1 MQKKYIIPV
10 LMAVPTAMPMMADI
24 VLPDMPNN
32 DWTLSGISGDQSI
45 IDGDQVTVKIGVGVV
60 SQVLSLPTG
69 QFTLKFASTENVK
82 VKINDAVVNLTN
94 GEYTFNVN
102 AGSGKTTNVTL
113 AITGLDEATAFS
125 FKGAAL
131 ELDFDFAAA
140 QDALTAAVGEL
151 YKNLNALPA
160 VDDKSAAADELRKEA
175 ARIKEEWG
183 TLRTKA
189 TNVVA
194 NQSLDFYTD
203 NEFYKDVDG
212 YTEDVIAKEIATLKA
227 DQEKYLE
234 NLAAENVL
242 YQNYLDNQ
250 AFAATLATELDALKA
265 MPGKCEAA
273 LGTDKDSYAYGK
285 YNEAVAAYKTEVA
298 KFIEKFNAAVEKREA
313 VLTQEEKDG
322 LKATIE
328 ELTDKGQDIING
340 IDGANADALAY
351 AAYEKALADFNKLA
365 TEAINK
371 IDILGGVEG
380 MGTNFAA
387 DQAAARE
394 AVEKC
399 KTETLGKCSIETG
412 VIDGAAEKW
421 NTNDKGVL
429 EDGTDKINE
438 IVANLTK
445 LVTDQNKAYTDAMN
459 TIGGEFGLQENL
471 DELKTKAELLP
482 EGDFKTNFEN
492 TVADLQTRIDAL
504 KDAVEKGYTNKD
516 LNLDNIVLGDE
527 TTTFKAEADSILD
540 TIKDL
545 DLGFDKGGY
554 YDTVITLNGALKE
567 AWDAIGEANKA
578 ADFAFIVE
586 KFQSTHDNIQTAI
599 NSLDP
604 VKFATPEP
612 DGYTKEELAALKNS
626 IAEMTANAKNLH
638 DAVQLY
644 LDGTKDAQKLINDLK
659 AATINAKDLININDA
674 YDVKAFEN
682 GTLKGIVDLL
692 TGIEND
698 YATAT
703 GKDAQECY
711 DAVKAVVDALSAAD
725 FAGKTQAA
733 LEEFRKD
740 LSKSNMSQLDTEWT
754 AAQEYFKGQTC
765 GVDLEPLR
773 TSIINARNEYKA
785 ANENT
790 FLVDNYNIADEAIND
805 AYEMTVRYVNSDK
818 AYHSGDFAETVATI
832 TANLEDLREYNAQIS
847 HSPATEYYEGVIG
860 AADATD
866 ETSLQGRL
874 TALEKAINEA
884 HISSNMLTK
893 PAEGDYKTNADKF
906 KAELEAL
913 TAEGAQLKLD
923 IKANEDAHET
933 ELGWNQNVL
942 QTIET
947 TLKTFQGYVDEGL
960 SDQMIKDVEAIRD
973 TKLNDLN
980 REVAEAYATG
990 KADTDKAPNDNLN
1003 KFVDA
1008 YKAIEKEV
1016 LDLLQKY
1023 SDEFSEYVKVV
1034 DSELLDQGMWPA
1046 LSTRM
1051 QSVYTSSINTY
1062 NAYLDLT
1069 NEGYK
1074 AELKNTLTTHVDIYD
1089 FSTEIRELEAKV
1101 RAYVAAAIAANKV
1114 IEYNLVED
1122 GDPDNAQDVADIK
1135 VSWEKFALTPAKKII
1150 DAMNEKVETLSK
1162 AINGV
1167 AIAYYPTPEGAA
1179 SGAIMDATALM
1190 NNAQIS
1196 QDIIVKTLEKA
1207 NGLYEQG
1214 FNKYT
1219 DANKDLFAPTSPVT
1233 ETIGYIMDAIANAY
1247 DAVAGTIDLQPAAME
1262 DWNNKY
1268 PLAIDKIKADLE
1280 TVNGFKTLTPE
1291 EKAPVLEEIY
1301 NALSEASV
1309 IDTKATSD
1317 TELINN
1323 LLGYKDQLAKLISD
1337 LDTSVTAL
1345 GQKDKENVAE
1355 QEAITKYNNE
1365 VASLNNSLNEFEAYI
1380 KHLACASDAEVL
1392 DAKSDIVTAIDA
1404 VQTLIDNNQGK
1415 LAQNKDA
1422 IEAAVENAKAVIADA
1437 YNTAAEQE
1445 KEVLTNLINDVKVAF
1460 NNAKASEN
1468 CPADIEDIN
1477 VSLNTLFSLVGTLEF
1492 DSKDALTFK
1501 QTALNYE
1508 NLLNDWLVKLQAY
1521 DPAHGN
1527 TLQATLETLN
1537 KLVEDQ
1543 AAAIAEGKAGVSDLV
1558 KDQFDSKYDKLTE
1571 ELNAVQSAIEAAGN
1585 NVITQAGNFEAAIN
1599 AIGDKLAELNAEA
1612 KAAGD
1617 EAEANAAKQ
1626 ALNDANYTDLTQ
1638 FIESLNS
1645 QLEDLKAAIENYGYS
1660 EESYYQ
1666 NRIDVITNTIADLK
1680 QEIDDQNAVVGL
1692 DAAEATNLKDQ
1703 GIGIADAMTALA
1715 VEAATRYTNE
1725 AKSAANQAIE
1735 DALAALE
1742 PGNGK
1747 FVVPAMAQEALATLN
1762 ALRTDYINTNGE
1774 FTDWL
1779 NEWANRA
1786 DAVASELDPIADAFK
1801 EIAEAAASVKATA
1814 EENTFR
1820 YGDVNEDNEVD
1831 VLDVQQVLNWVMS
1844 LQEIDELSP
1853 RVGAAADVNKDG
1865 QLNIADVT
1873 AIINMAM
1880 GENESQVRAAMG
1892 RHMVESN
1899 NTIYPELVSA
1909 ENGVR
1914 RFAISLANSEVF
1926 ANGQFDLKLAPGMML
1941 ESVTIGERVKGHE
1954 VLSQDHGDITRVAV
1968 VSMENAAIQGT
1979 DGAVVYVEVSGEGN
1993 IAIENAVFAT
2003 PKAVGHV
2010 ISNGETSAID
2020 KVIEGARDL
2029 KERIYNAAGQQLDRV
2044 QRGINIIRKSDGTV
2058 TKELRK

>member
-94 GEYTFNVN
+94 EEYTFNVN
-102 AGSGKTTNVTL
+102 AGANKTTNVTL

-125 FKGAAL
+125 FKGASL

-212 YTEDVIAKEIATLKA
+212 YTEDVIAKEIAALKA

-298 KFIEKFNAAVEKREA
+298 KFIEKFNAAVKKREA

-351 AAYEKALADFNKLA
+351 AAYEKSLADFNKLA

-399 KTETLGKCSIETG
+399 KTETLGKCSIKTG
-412 VIDGAAEKW
+412 EIDGAADKW
-421 NTNDKGVL
+421 KNNDKGVL

-504 KDAVEKGYTNKD
+504 KDAVEKGYTNKN

-586 KFQSTHDNIQTAI
+586 KFQSTHDNIQTSI

-604 VKFATPEP
+604 VKFANGDYSE
-612 DGYTKEELAALKNS
+612 KELAALKNS

-659 AATINAKDLININDA
+659 AATINAEDLININDA

-692 TGIEND
+692 TGIETD
-698 YATAT
+698 YAAAT

-711 DAVKAVVDALSAAD
+711 DAVKAVVDALSTAD

-733 LEEFRKD
+733 LEEFRKG
-740 LSKSNMSQLDTEWT
+740 LSLSNSTEMENEWGD
-754 AAQEYFKGQTC
+754 AQVYFQGQTC
-765 GVDLEPLR
+765 KVDLQPLM
-773 TSIINARNEYKA
+773 TTINNARNEYKA
-785 ANENT
+785 ANDNA
-790 FLVDNYNIADEAIND
+790 FLVDNYNIADEALNE

-832 TANLEDLREYNAQIS
+832 TANLEDLREYNAKIS

-866 ETSLQGRL
+866 KTSLQGRL

-884 HISSNMLTK
+884 HLSSNMLTK

-947 TLKTFQGYVDEGL
+947 ALKTVQEYVNAGMSDE
-960 SDQMIKDVEAIRD
+960 MITAIETIRD

-990 KADTDKAPNDNLN
+990 KADTDKAPGDNLN
-1003 KFVDA
+1003 KFIES
-1008 YKAIEKEV
+1008 YKAIESEV
-1016 LDLLQKY
+1016 NGLLTDYSAAY
-1023 SDEFSEYVKVV
+1023 SDYVKVL
-1034 DSELLDQGMWPA
+1034 DTELLEQGAWPA

-1062 NAYLDLT
+1062 NAYLLLE
-1069 NEGYK
+1069 NPGYK
-1074 AELKNTLTTHVDIYD
+1074 KAIADVLKTHADIYEY
-1089 FSTEIRELEAKV
+1089 STDIRELEAKV
-1101 RAYVAAAIAANKV
+1101 RAYVAAAIEANKI
-1114 IEYNLVED
+1114 IENNLEVE

-1135 VSWEKFALTPAKKII
+1135 VSWEAYALTPAKAII
-1150 DAMNEKVETLSK
+1150 EAMNAKVEALSAALNK
-1162 AINGV
+1162 VAVDYYATIQPAAADAINDAETAMRDAKIDE
-1167 AIAYYPTPEGAA
+1167 AIIEKALTTANDAYYNPAVDRYNDT
-1179 SGAIMDATALM
+1179 DKNLTAP
-1190 NNAQIS
+1190 
-1196 QDIIVKTLEKA
+1196 VT
-1207 NGLYEQG
+1207 
-1214 FNKYT
+1214 
-1219 DANKDLFAPTSPVT
+1219 PVT
-1233 ETIGYIMDAIANAY
+1233 ETIGYVMDDIA
-1247 DAVAGTIDLQPAAME
+1247 DDLDEVAG
-1262 DWNNKY
+1262 
-1268 PLAIDKIKADLE
+1268 AIDIQAAAQADWTAVYGKALETITECEEILASCNAVTAEEIAEVQAAIDETKQNAAAIDTTAKAD
-1280 TVNGFKTLTPE
+1280 K
-1291 EKAPVLEEIY
+1291 
-1301 NALSEASV
+1301 
-1309 IDTKATSD
+1309 D
-1317 TELINN
+1317 LISN
-1323 LLGYKDQLAKLISD
+1323 LLGYKGDLAQLLSD
-1337 LDTSVTAL
+1337 IRTKVDDLKSANDA
-1345 GQKDKENVAE
+1345 NVAE
-1355 QEAITKYNNE
+1355 QEAWDNYND
-1365 VASLNNSLNEFEAYI
+1365 VVIPDL
-1380 KHLACASDAEVL
+1380 
-1392 DAKSDIVTAIDA
+1392 KSDYDA
-1404 VQTLIDNNQGK
+1404 F
-1415 LAQNKDA
+1415 LAFINMMACESSVDTQSIADA
-1422 IEAAVENAKAVIADA
+1422 IAAVEKAVKDNKGNLVKNAATIKAAIDNAKDELTLG
-1437 YNTAAEQE
+1437 YNTAVAKE
-1445 KEVLTNLINDVKVAF
+1445 KAILAKQVEAVKVAF
-1460 NNAKASEN
+1460 NNAKVSEN
-1468 CPADIEDIN
+1468 CPDDIEQIN
-1477 VSLNTLFSLVGTLEF
+1477 ETLDALFDEIKALQF
-1492 DSKDALTFK
+1492 DSEDAEAFK
-1501 QTALNYE
+1501 QSALGYE
-1508 NLLNDWLVKLQAY
+1508 TQLNNWLVKLQAY
-1521 DPAHGN
+1521 DPDHGN
-1527 TLQATLETLN
+1527 TLQATADALD
-1537 KLVEDQ
+1537 KLVKDQ

-1558 KDQFDSKYDKLTE
+1558 KEKYDREYDKLTE
-1571 ELNAVQSAIEAAGN
+1571 ELNAVQSAIKAAGN
-1585 NVITQAGNFEAAIN
+1585 NVITQAGNFEADIK
-1599 AIGDKLAELNAEA
+1599 AIGDKLTELNAEA
-1612 KAAGD
+1612 KEAGD
-1617 EAEANAAKQ
+1617 KAEADKARQ
-1626 ALNDANYTDLTQ
+1626 EINDANFADLTEL
-1638 FIESLNS
+1638 IKTLNS
-1645 QLEDLKAAIENYGYS
+1645 DLEDLKAAIENYGYS

-1666 NRIDVITNTIADLK
+1666 GRIEVITNTIAQLQ
-1680 QEIDDQNAVVGL
+1680 QEIDEQNEAIGLNEAV
-1692 DAAEATNLKDQ
+1692 ATNLKDQ
-1703 GIGIADAMTALA
+1703 GNTIANAINALE
-1715 VEAATRYTNE
+1715 VEAATRYTNA
-1725 AKSAANQAIE
+1725 AKANAEQAIAN
-1735 DALAALE
+1735 ALAALE
-1742 PGNGK
+1742 PGDGK
-1747 FVVPAMAQEALATLN
+1747 FVVPAMAQEAQSTIESLKWMFIEYDG
-1762 ALRTDYINTNGE
+1762 RFTN
-1774 FTDWL
+1774 WL
-1779 NEWANRA
+1779 DKWSNRN
-1786 DAVASELDPIADAFK
+1786 DAVASELNDYADAFK

-1865 QLNIADVT
+1865 LLNIADVT

-1892 RHMVESN
+1892 RRMVESN

-1926 ANGQFDLKLAPGMML
+1926 ANGQFDLKLAPGMMI